1 MMPKNTIFTGSSW
14 YELFSRGAR
23 DWLRHN
29 EKIREIIK
37 NKIPDLI
44 SDSDLNTDT
53 NGRSINIPLKKLY
66 HARFELNTN
75 SHHDNYC
82 AGQGICQQGDLLIPK
97 KKNSDSNEIEA
108 SNTEGE
114 IQFSIEFNVSDFIDW
129 IWEELKLPDL
139 QIKNKLNINER
150 YLVREGCDKKG
161 TPSRLDRRR
170 TIKEFIKRRVI
181 QNKKTSLSNN
191 DLRFTQNKDRKNPI
205 TCAVIFFVLDVSA
218 SMSTEERK
226 LAKIFFFFILH
237 GIRRKYLTVE
247 IRFIAH
253 TTQAWEFTEKEFFQ
267 VTGAGGTGASS
278 AFNLVLDIIKNE
290 YDSTQYNGYLFYAS
304 DGENFTEDRAAA
316 TASIKELTALLNY
329 LGYIETVPG
338 IPRNTQTEMS
348 SICMQVSKE
357 ECSIG
362 NFVLNKQEDIWK
374 GIKHFFSH
382 TSTRDEVF

>member
-1 MMPKNTIFTGSSW
+1 MMPKNTVFTGSSW

-29 EKIREIIK
+29 EKIREIVK

-44 SDSDLNTDT
+44 SDSDLNTDS
-53 NGRSINIPLKKLY
+53 NSRSVNIRLKILD
-66 HARFELNTN
+66 HARFQLNSN
-75 SHHDNYC
+75 SQHDTYS

-97 KKNSDSNEIEA
+97 QKNSDSNEIEA
-108 SNTEGE
+108 SNTKGE
-114 IQFSIEFNVSDFIDW
+114 IQFLIELNFEDFIDW

-139 QIKNKLNINER
+139 LIKNKLNFNEK
-150 YLVREGCDKKG
+150 YLVREGWDKKG
-161 TPSRLDRRR
+161 IPARLDRRR
-170 TIKEFIKRRVI
+170 TIKEFIKRRAI
-181 QNKKTSLSNN
+181 QKKITNLSNN
-191 DLRFTQNKDRKNPI
+191 DLRFNQLKDRQYPI
-205 TCAVIFFVLDVSA
+205 TGAVIFFVLDVSA

-226 LAKIFFFFILH
+226 LAKFFFFFILQ
-237 GIRRKYLTVE
+237 GIRRKYSKVE
-247 IRFIAH
+247 TRFIAH

-278 AFNLVLDIIKNE
+278 AFNLVLDIIENE
-290 YDSTQYNGYLFYAS
+290 YDSAQYNRYLFYAS
-304 DGENFTEDRAAA
+304 DGENFTEDRVAA

-329 LGYIETVPG
+329 VGYIETVPG
-338 IPRNTQTEMS
+338 MPRNNQTEMS

-357 ECSIG
+357 ENPIG